1 MMGAMIPDVATEA
14 TSLIFRVALADLASW
29 QEAAIAFGFVFGILL
44 IGFVLE
50 KLGEDLHE

>member
-1 MMGAMIPDVATEA
+1 MGAMIPDVATEA